1 MSLGAFN
8 SSLQHEQGASN
19 HEQPGHKER
28 ASIGDVQ
35 VSKQAGRTARHMGH
49 LLEWSMLRAKQARQK
64 VWPQGVVTGSN
75 SSFKHKMQSVSSQL
89 TTFLQHIAQ
98 GIGSGSVRDVQL
110 HSIPVQ
116 GRCWEGLQRVPS
128 WVLSKRPKFPSFMQG
143 CARSYY
149 FKPSHA
155 LRNTGTLL
163 RAAQILDRP
172 MLTWRGGRMTRM
184 ASG

>member
-1 MSLGAFN
+1 MSMSLGAFN

-19 HEQPGHKER
+19 LEQPRHKER

-98 GIGSGSVRDVQL
+98 ALAQAVKGCTITL
-110 HSIPVQ
+110 HP
-116 GRCWEGLQRVPS
+116 
-128 WVLSKRPKFPSFMQG
+128 
-143 CARSYY
+143 CARSRLQLDL
-149 FKPSHA
+149 P
-155 LRNTGTLL
+155 LL
-163 RAAQILDRP
+163 GGSSASAILGAFQTPQVPILYARVCKVMSLQKLP
-172 MLTWRGGRMTRM
+172 THSEIQ
-184 ASG
+184 AHF